1 MKKYAL
7 LLISLILS
15 LAMVGCGPSASP
27 KAEEAGHNHE
37 GEENLLE
44 LTSQQRAQIG
54 LSVEKAGPGTIVKE
68 LLLPGEVRLNEER
81 SALVAL
87 KASGRI
93 VRIEAS
99 LGDSVRAG
107 ETLALLESD
116 QLADAQAEYLER
128 LRSRDLSK
136 KTFQRKETLKSEH
149 VAGEAE
155 WMEAEAAYKNG
166 ENLLEASRRRLLL
179 LGLSSAEIAA
189 LSQQPPSKMG
199 LYLLK
204 APIGGRVVGR
214 EITLGDNL
222 EAGTTVFTLADTS
235 LLWVDLSLTSDLQ
248 GFVKEGDEAWIEG
261 EDGTREK
268 CRISLISPTLDPST
282 RTLTLRLELK
292 NPKGFWKPGSYVS
305 GSLRSGER
313 AVPLLVPR
321 SSVQI
326 LEGNPVVFVPEGHGF
341 HAHPVVLGER
351 DGEHVEILSGI
362 ASGTPVVVRGAFELK
377 AAAVTSSL
385 GSHAGHNH

>member
-7 LLISLILS
+7 LLVSLILS

-27 KAEEAGHNHE
+27 KAEEAGHGHE

-199 LYLLK
+199 LYFLK

-235 LLWVDLSLTSDLQ
+235 LLWVDLSLTPDLQ

-261 EDGTREK
+261 EDGNREK
-268 CRISLISPTLDPST
+268 CRIFLISPTLDPST

-362 ASGTPVVVRGAFELK
+362 ASGTSVVVRGAFELK

>member
-27 KAEEAGHNHE
+27 KAEEAGHGHE

-204 APIGGRVVGR
+204 APIAGRVVGR

-235 LLWVDLSLTSDLQ
+235 LLWVDLSLTPDLQ

-261 EDGTREK
+261 EDGT
-268 CRISLISPTLDPST
+268 T
-282 RTLTLRLELK
+282 
-292 NPKGFWKPGSYVS
+292 
-305 GSLRSGER
+305 
-313 AVPLLVPR
+313 
-321 SSVQI
+321 
-326 LEGNPVVFVPEGHGF
+326 
-341 HAHPVVLGER
+341 
-351 DGEHVEILSGI
+351 
-362 ASGTPVVVRGAFELK
+362 
-377 AAAVTSSL
+377 
-385 GSHAGHNH
+385 

>member
-1 MKKYAL
+1 MKKYTL
-7 LLISLILS
+7 TLIFLILS
-15 LAMVGCGPSASP
+15 LTVVGCGPSASP
-27 KAEEAGHNHE
+27 KAEEVGHGHE

-44 LTSQQRAQIG
+44 LTSQQREQIG
-54 LSVEKAGPGTIVKE
+54 LSLEKAGPGTIVKE

-87 KASGRI
+87 KASGRV

-136 KTFQRKETLKSEH
+136 RTFQRKETLKREL

-179 LGLSSAEIAA
+179 LGLSAAEIAA
-189 LSQQPPSKMG
+189 LSKEPPSKMG

-204 APIGGRVVGR
+204 APIAGRVVGR

-235 LLWVDLSLTSDLQ
+235 LLWVDLSLTPDLQ

-261 EDGTREK
+261 EDGAREK
-268 CRISLISPTLDPST
+268 CRIFLISPTLDPST

-292 NPKGFWKPGSYVS
+292 NPRGSWKPGSYVS
-305 GSLRSGER
+305 GFLRSGER

-341 HAHPVVLGER
+341 HTHPVVLGER

-362 ASGTPVVVRGAFELK
+362 ASGTPVVVLGAFELK

>member
-7 LLISLILS
+7 LLVSLILS

-27 KAEEAGHNHE
+27 KAEEAGHGHE

-99 LGDSVRAG
+99 LGDSVGAG

-136 KTFQRKETLKSEH
+136 KAFQRKETLKSEH

-166 ENLLEASRRRLLL
+166 ENLLEASR
-179 LGLSSAEIAA
+179 
-189 LSQQPPSKMG
+189 
-199 LYLLK
+199 
-204 APIGGRVVGR
+204 
-214 EITLGDNL
+214 
-222 EAGTTVFTLADTS
+222 
-235 LLWVDLSLTSDLQ
+235 
-248 GFVKEGDEAWIEG
+248 
-261 EDGTREK
+261 
-268 CRISLISPTLDPST
+268 
-282 RTLTLRLELK
+282 
-292 NPKGFWKPGSYVS
+292 
-305 GSLRSGER
+305 
-313 AVPLLVPR
+313 
-321 SSVQI
+321 
-326 LEGNPVVFVPEGHGF
+326 
-341 HAHPVVLGER
+341 
-351 DGEHVEILSGI
+351 
-362 ASGTPVVVRGAFELK
+362 
-377 AAAVTSSL
+377 
-385 GSHAGHNH
+385 

>member
-1 MKKYAL
+1 
-7 LLISLILS
+7 
-15 LAMVGCGPSASP
+15 
-27 KAEEAGHNHE
+27 
-37 GEENLLE
+37 
-44 LTSQQRAQIG
+44 
-54 LSVEKAGPGTIVKE
+54 
-68 LLLPGEVRLNEER
+68 
-81 SALVAL
+81 
-87 KASGRI
+87 
-93 VRIEAS
+93 
-99 LGDSVRAG
+99 
-107 ETLALLESD
+107 
-116 QLADAQAEYLER
+116 
-128 LRSRDLSK
+128 
-136 KTFQRKETLKSEH
+136 
-149 VAGEAE
+149 
-155 WMEAEAAYKNG
+155 KNG

-179 LGLSSAEIAA
+179 LGLSAAEIAA
-189 LSQQPPSKMG
+189 LSKEPPSKMG

-204 APIGGRVVGR
+204 APIAGRVVGR

-235 LLWVDLSLTSDLQ
+235 LLWVDLSLTPDLQ